1 MLRREHQPPLFMRAD
16 TRRRCRELAAA
27 ARAYLHEYKCT
38 LTADLTHHEI
48 DFAAATDEV
57 AGDKTQP
64 LPLQIFKRALLE
76 RASDC
81 FRHPVPQKVVPH
93 RMAQ

>member
-1 MLRREHQPPLFMRAD
+1 MRAD
-16 TRRRCRELAAA
+16 TRRSSSELAAA
-27 ARAYLHEYKCT
+27 PRAYLHEYECT

-48 DFAAATDEV
+48 DFAAATGEIT
-57 AGDKTQP
+57 GDKTQA